1 MEIRGALIDFIRA
14 HISFLCAHREL
25 ESVLMEFERA
35 HIKLGLNPSARI
47 ESCRK
52 PNFTAITAIMAISAA
67 SAKELTR
74 YATLKGSLSA
84 RKAVL

>member
-1 MEIRGALIDFIRA
+1 MEIRGALIDFTRA

-25 ESVLMEFERA
+25 ENALMEFERA

-52 PNFTAITAIMAISAA
+52 PDLTAITPIMVISAD
-67 SAKELTR
+67 SATELTR
-74 YATLKGSLSA
+74 LTGSQPRATL
-84 RKAVL
+84 